1 LTASDGKRLIPFD
14 TFNMFY
20 RGELET
26 TRLAASRAREL
37 AAV

>member
-1 LTASDGKRLIPFD
+1 MLTANGSSRE

-26 TRLAASRAREL
+26 TRLAALREHEL